1 MVTRF
6 AFALDEAV
14 DVRCNLNLCTAI
26 VTALMGGEQIGAV
39 ENADLPRI
47 GPYHER
53 SPNVRMRDCVVVQIE
68 ANIRRLVDLHSQL
81 QFAGVRILRQGQ
93 QTGVFAGEGLTHG
106 DGGLFPARSV
116 GRRSG
121 APERGLGIEVVEVN
135 EFARGKEVLAYK
147 PDCPLDAPL
156 LPVMGSSP

>member
-1 MVTRF
+1 M
-6 AFALDEAV
+6 
-14 DVRCNLNLCTAI
+14 
-26 VTALMGGEQIGAV
+26 
-39 ENADLPRI
+39 
-47 GPYHER
+47 
-53 SPNVRMRDCVVVQIE
+53 
-68 ANIRRLVDLHSQL
+68 

-93 QTGVFAGEGLTHG
+93 QTGLFAGEGLTHG
-106 DGGLFPARSV
+106 DSGLFPARSI

-156 LPVMGSSP
+156 LVVMGSSP